1 MNGGL
6 SMAEMKSGYKMT
18 DIGVIPE
25 DWEVKEFNETF
36 SVIPNNSLSRDYL
49 NTQAGEY
56 HDIHYGDV
64 LIKYGALL
72 DAGNTEIPFINKAI
86 TDKWVNRRI
95 VTEGDIIMAD
105 TAEDNTVGKC
115 SEVINVNHKK
125 IVSGLHTFWLHP
137 NEGLFEKG
145 FLGYFMS
152 HSLYHNQL
160 LPLIHGTKV
169 SSVSKNEILGTRVLV
184 PLKNEQTAIATA
196 LSDVDSLI
204 SALTKKIE
212 KKKAIKQGLM
222 QQLLTGKKRLLGYK
236 GLALVKNEKMEYP
249 GDWDVV
255 KLGDLCR
262 IITKQTGFDY
272 SATIKPSLRT
282 SRGLGVLPF
291 IQNKDF
297 EGYKINFNTDFY
309 IPKDVAMHF
318 PQILLDEPSLLV
330 SISGRIGNVGY
341 YLSSKLA
348 FIGGAICVAKF
359 WKKEYIPWV
368 MLYLQSSKGQNE
380 IFMNEKAGAQHNIT
394 VEAIRNFRI
403 PMPSMSEQTAIANI
417 LSDCDSEIAALEEKR
432 DKYKEIKQGMMQQLL
447 TGKIRLIK

>member
-1 MNGGL
+1 MV
-6 SMAEMKSGYKMT
+6 EMKSGYKMT
-18 DIGVIPE
+18 EVGVIPE

-145 FLGYFMS
+145 FLGYFMN
-152 HSLYHNQL
+152 HSLFHNQL

-222 QQLLTGKKRLLGYK
+222 QQLLTGKKRLPGYE
-236 GLALVKNEKMEYP
+236 KNREP
-249 GDWDVV
+249 V
-255 KLGDLCR
+255 
-262 IITKQTGFDY
+262 QTEWG
-272 SATIKPSLRT
+272 A
-282 SRGLGVLPF
+282 
-291 IQNKDF
+291 
-297 EGYKINFNTDFY
+297 
-309 IPKDVAMHF
+309 IPKDWKT
-318 PQILLDEPSLLV
+318 L
-330 SISGRIGNVGY
+330 SIGRCCSIKARIGWQGLKKSE
-341 YLSSKLA
+341 YLSSGEYVLVTGTDFLNGRIDWKSCVYVSKKRYEQDNNIQIVKHDILITKDGTIGKVA
-348 FIGGAICVAKF
+348 FLDDVPCLGTLNSGIFVVRSHSLELDQCYLSKIFESFIFDAFLESLVAGST
-359 WKKEYIPWV
+359 INH
-368 MLYLQSSKGQNE
+368 LYQKDFVHFN
-380 IFMNEKAGAQHNIT
+380 FPVPPT
-394 VEAIRNFRI
+394 V
-403 PMPSMSEQTAIANI
+403 SEQTAIANI

-447 TGKIRLIK
+447 TGKIRLI

>member
-6 SMAEMKSGYKMT
+6 SMVEMKSGYKMT
-18 DIGVIPE
+18 EVGVIPE

-145 FLGYFMS
+145 FLGYFMN

-222 QQLLTGKKRLLGYK
+222 QQLLTGKKRLPGY
-236 GLALVKNEKMEYP
+236 GKNREP
-249 GDWDVV
+249 V
-255 KLGDLCR
+255 
-262 IITKQTGFDY
+262 QTEWG
-272 SATIKPSLRT
+272 A
-282 SRGLGVLPF
+282 
-291 IQNKDF
+291 
-297 EGYKINFNTDFY
+297 
-309 IPKDVAMHF
+309 IPKDWKT
-318 PQILLDEPSLLV
+318 L
-330 SISGRIGNVGY
+330 SIGKCCSIKARIGWQGLKKSE
-341 YLSSKLA
+341 YLSSGEYVLVTGTDFLNGRIDWKSCVYVSKKRYEQDANIQIVKHDILITKDGTIGKVA
-348 FIGGAICVAKF
+348 FLDDVPCLGTLNSGIFVVRSHSEELDQCYLSKIFESFIFDAFLESLVAGST
-359 WKKEYIPWV
+359 INH
-368 MLYLQSSKGQNE
+368 LYQKD
-380 IFMNEKAGAQHNIT
+380 FVHF
-394 VEAIRNFRI
+394 NF
-403 PMPSMSEQTAIANI
+403 PVPPTMSEQTAIANI

>member
-6 SMAEMKSGYKMT
+6 SMVEMKSGYKMT
-18 DIGVIPE
+18 EVGVIPE
-25 DWEVKEFNETF
+25 DWEVKNVSESCLIKARIGWQGLKKSEYM
-36 SVIPNNSLSRDYL
+36 SSGDYL
-49 NTQAGEY
+49 LITGTDFDNGQVNWKSCAYVSKARYEQDSNIKIRPQDILISKDGTIGKVAYLGMIPKAGTLNSG
-56 HDIHYGDV
+56 I
-64 LIKYGALL
+64 
-72 DAGNTEIPFINKAI
+72 F
-86 TDKWVNRRI
+86 
-95 VTEGDIIMAD
+95 
-105 TAEDNTVGKC
+105 
-115 SEVINVNHKK
+115 VIRANDRK
-125 IVSGLHTFWLHP
+125 IDQV
-137 NEGLFEKG
+137 
-145 FLGYFMS
+145 FLSKIFMS
-152 HSLYHNQL
+152 FYFEEFLNRLVAGSTINHLYQKDFVKFCFP
-160 LPLIHGTKV
+160 LPN
-169 SSVSKNEILGTRVLV
+169 SE
-184 PLKNEQTAIATA
+184 EQTAIAAA

-222 QQLLTGKKRLLGYK
+222 QQLLTGKKRLPGYK

-403 PMPSMSEQTAIANI
+403 PMPSISEQTAIANI